1 MTEEMRATTTR
12 RSYPR
17 AMIGPGDS
25 IGPYAIVE
33 PASVGRR
40 TGLFR
45 AIHREDRSP
54 ALVRAVLDEHDG
66 EAIRAVEAE
75 RDTLARVD
83 DPRIPAVLGY
93 FGTRGALVMRDPGGV
108 SLREVQRAVSAGA
121 ARLDVPTVLDVL
133 VEVATAL
140 RHAHARDAA
149 HGALAPE
156 RVLIGDDGGIVLLG
170 LGAPARP
177 PVEAP
182 EQAVGIT
189 DARTDQWLLGALAL
203 GLLRMVPAACGDDPP
218 ATAGALLVC
227 IETASPPMAQALSR
241 MLAVDPQDRF
251 DGDGYLRAL
260 HKLAREAGGVSRR
273 GEVAAQARAAR
284 VVVERAEADR
294 AGPRALSAPSPE
306 PAVARRLRAE
316 GAPLARTVRR
326 AEPAAE
332 PADEPQDAAEA
343 AVEDAAPIVIDAP
356 ARPSSAPAPATVV
369 AVEDDTGWSEPA
381 PSGPAVASDRRLE
394 ADAPEGPRPIDARDT
409 SDGPIAPD
417 PAAPD
422 ELAFPGPSI
431 ALAEPSLAAVPSP
444 EAHDGPT
451 GPGLPTPV
459 SGPSL
464 ATNSDDDDAPAPRRP
479 PPPTVHVLPDWVP
492 VGALALLVLTAAF
505 ALLRACG

>member
-1 MTEEMRATTTR
+1 
-12 RSYPR
+12 
-17 AMIGPGDS
+17 MIGPGDT

-45 AIHREDRSP
+45 AVNREDRSP
-54 ALVRAVLDEHDG
+54 ALLRAVLDEQDG

-75 RDTLARVD
+75 RDTLARMD

-93 FGTRGALVMRDPGGV
+93 FATRGTLAMRDPGGV
-108 SLREVQRAVSAGA
+108 SLRDVQRAVAAGA
-121 ARLDVPTVLDVL
+121 ARLDVPTVLDLL

-156 RVLIGDDGGIVLLG
+156 RVLVGDDGGVVLLG

-203 GLLRMVPAACGDDPP
+203 GLLRMVPEACGEDPP

-227 IETASPPMAQALSR
+227 IEAASPPLAQALSR

-284 VVVERAEADR
+284 VTVDPADAGR
-294 AGPRALSAPSPE
+294 GPRALSAPSPE

-316 GAPLARTVRR
+316 GARR
-326 AEPAAE
+326 AP
-332 PADEPQDAAEA
+332 PPDDEIPDAAPS
-343 AVEDAAPIVIDAP
+343 APIVIDAP
-356 ARPSSAPAPATVV
+356 VRSASSPAPATVV
-369 AVEDDTGWSEPA
+369 AVEEEPSSPVGPPDGA
-381 PSGPAVASDRRLE
+381 PFIGHPGVAPRHVALGV
-394 ADAPEGPRPIDARDT
+394 DAAHALPEGPRPVAPLDLLLRDDERAEP
-409 SDGPIAPD
+409 SPD
-417 PAAPD
+417 
-422 ELAFPGPSI
+422 PSI
-431 ALAEPSLAAVPSP
+431 AAEPGLPALSLPDPSLG
-444 EAHDGPT
+444 EAPGLPLGGT
-451 GPGLPTPV
+451 GPGDRTDAPA
-459 SGPSL
+459 SE
-464 ATNSDDDDAPAPRRP
+464 DDAAPAPRRP
-479 PPPTVHVLPDWVP
+479 LPPHVPVLPDWVP
-492 VGALALLVLTAAF
+492 AAALVMLGLTAAF
-505 ALLRACG
+505 ALVRACA